1 MPWLLKMSVFAAALM
16 LLTHTY
22 IGWRIISLFKRERK
36 YSGLCIAF
44 LSVLLSFYLLPAS
57 GLLYQVVWSDPDL
70 LTFWQPMTY
79 WFWFGL
85 VFSVQ
90 LLGWLLVLDLL
101 KWAVRT
107 FSSPERRKIQRY
119 YRYIFWLMA
128 GMFFVFTAAKMI
140 HDTRSIQVRNLTV
153 SSNDIPD
160 GFNNFRIVHISD
172 LQGDEYTG
180 REEIA
185 AYIKKVNALKPDVVI
200 FTGDLISYG
209 TDFISMAAEEL
220 GRAEAT
226 YGTYAVIGD
235 HDYWAGVSN
244 IKEALDNNE
253 IRLLQDENRIIRIQN
268 DSLLLT
274 GITEVYS
281 KQIPADSLQALT
293 GGYPKVP
300 LKILASHQATEK
312 VIEQARDSDYELLLA
327 GHTHG
332 GQLRIPFLF
341 MTFSA
346 AEMDTPYLSGE
357 YRFGDMLMNIDN
369 GLGFTLA
376 PVRYNAPPTISVIDF
391 KPG

>member
-1 MPWLLKMSVFAAALM
+1 MSVFAAAFM
-16 LLTHTY
+16 LAAHIY
-22 IGWRIISLFKRERK
+22 IGWRTIRVMKGKRV
-36 YSGLCIAF
+36 YSGFGLAF
-44 LSVLLSFYLLPAS
+44 LTALLSFYLLPAW
-57 GLLYQVVWSDPDL
+57 GLFCQMVWGDPDL

-101 KWAVRT
+101 KWAVQT
-107 FSSPERRKIQRY
+107 FSNREVRRY
-119 YRYIFWLMA
+119 YARIFWVA
-128 GMFFVFTAAKMI
+128 AIGFFVFTAAKMMY
-140 HDTRSIQVRNLTV
+140 DTRSIQVRTLSVT
-153 SSNDIPD
+153 SEDTPA
-160 GFNNFRIVHISD
+160 GFRDFRIVHISD

-185 AYIKKVNALKPDVVI
+185 AYIKKVNALEADLVV

-209 TDFISMAAEEL
+209 TDFIAMAAEEL

-226 YGTYAVIGD
+226 HGTYAVVGD

-244 IKEALDNNE
+244 INEALDEND
-253 IRLLQDENRIIRIQN
+253 IRLLQDENLFIETGS

-281 KQIPADSLQALT
+281 KQIPVDSLQALT
-293 GGYPKVP
+293 ESYPSVP
-300 LKILASHQATEK
+300 LKILASHQATGK
-312 VIEQARDSDYELLLA
+312 VIKQTTDAGYELLLA

-346 AEMDTPYLSGE
+346 AEMDTPYLSGDFT
-357 YRFGDMLMNIDN
+357 FGDMLMNIDN

-391 KPG
+391 SSE